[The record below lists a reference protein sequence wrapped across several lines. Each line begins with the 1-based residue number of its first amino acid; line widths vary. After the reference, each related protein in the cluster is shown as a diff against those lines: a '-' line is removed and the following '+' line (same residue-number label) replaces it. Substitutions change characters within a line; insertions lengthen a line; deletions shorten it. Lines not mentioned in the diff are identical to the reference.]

1 MKYLS
6 FDLEATGLEEDA
18 LIIEFAMVP
27 FCTST
32 KKIEESLSKHF

>member
-1 MKYLS
+1 MNLIIFENEILS

-27 FCTST
+27 FVQ
-32 KKIEESLSKHF
+32 LLRL